1 MSGRSFF
8 QIFGVVV
15 ALFCAHATPVAAQNS
30 ETVTQNS
37 GALSLADTD
46 AEYTKDV
53 ASLTE
58 LTEGGK
64 RRAKPNLRT
73 MFRRAEREWP
83 RLLLRYAQPAVRGL
97 LADRQRGSNSVLL
110 NTTLFR
116 DNSKGLHLAGG
127 VGRNSWGEREARLSF
142 NVRF

>member
-1 MSGRSFF
+1 MNGRSFF
-8 QIFGVVV
+8 SIFGLAA
-15 ALFCAHATPVAAQNS
+15 ALFVAHTTPVAAQS
-30 ETVTQNS
+30 METVT
-37 GALSLADTD
+37 LAGESDLPLLMDSD
-46 AEYTKDV
+46 AEYEKDV
-53 ASLTE
+53 ASLTA

-73 MFRRAEREWP
+73 MLRRVEREWP

-127 VGRNSWGEREARLSF
+127 VGRNSWGRTGSAAQF
-142 NVRF
+142 